1 MDLKNVIYEK
11 DGAIAT
17 IKLNRPKQL
26 NALSTEVL
34 LDVEAAL
41 NEVEADDE
49 VRVVIVTGEGRA
61 FAAGADIAAMKDYDQ
76 LAGFDY
82 CATGHKVYRHMEK
95 INKPFIAAVNGY
107 ALGGGCEMTLA
118 CDLRI
123 ASSKAVFGLPETSLG
138 IIPGY
143 GGTQRLPRTIG
154 VAKAK
159 ELIYT
164 ASNIKAD
171 KALEYGL
178 VSKVVEPEALM
189 DEARALAEKI
199 LKNAPVAV
207 SLAKYA
213 INNGIDM
220 DIDRA
225 LNFENVVES
234 TLFSTA
240 DKTEGMT
247 AFVEKRDH
255 KYIGH

>member
-143 GGTQRLPRTIG
+143 GGTQRLPRLVNKGI
-154 VAKAK
+154 AK
-159 ELIYT
+159 EMSRKHLWMR
-164 ASNIKAD
+164 
-171 KALEYGL
+171 L
-178 VSKVVEPEALM
+178 VHLQRRS
-189 DEARALAEKI
+189 
-199 LKNAPVAV
+199 LKMLQSLFLLQNMRSTMV
-207 SLAKYA
+207 S
-213 INNGIDM
+213 IWI
-220 DIDRA
+220 
-225 LNFENVVES
+225 S
-234 TLFSTA
+234 TELLTSR
-240 DKTEGMT
+240 ML
-247 AFVEKRDH
+247 
-255 KYIGH
+255 

>member
-1 MDLKNVIYEK
+1 MIHRRNFFIAFSGGIHKKRYVIIGLEEFIMDLKNVIYEK

-123 ASSKAVFGLPETSLG
+123 ASSKAVFGLPETSPSAGSPLTPQRTLQQNILQNYFRRVNTFFRRKT
-138 IIPGY
+138 IIFRAFEGF
-143 GGTQRLPRTIG
+143 GATL
-154 VAKAK
+154 KA
-159 ELIYT
+159 
-164 ASNIKAD
+164 
-171 KALEYGL
+171 
-178 VSKVVEPEALM
+178 
-189 DEARALAEKI
+189 R
-199 LKNAPVAV
+199 
-207 SLAKYA
+207 
-213 INNGIDM
+213 
-220 DIDRA
+220 DR
-225 LNFENVVES
+225 F
-234 TLFSTA
+234 
-240 DKTEGMT
+240 
-247 AFVEKRDH
+247 R
-255 KYIGH
+255 